1 MEITIR
7 DLIYR
12 YKFRRLIE
20 KIRALKMAKK
30 MMKRFLLI
38 QRFKKNLKNRI
49 KKKRH
54 LKRVKEYK

>member
-1 MEITIR
+1 MTIR